1 MSACLRCGML
11 SQECECERAEYN
23 SFQRHAFSQNHHM
36 LEDIEFGDRG
46 MARMLDLVGSPNSQ
60 C

>member
-1 MSACLRCGML
+1 MSACLHCGLL

-23 SFQRHAFSQNHHM
+23 SFQRHAFSQYHHVF
-36 LEDIEFGDRG
+36 ENIELGGRG
-46 MARMLDLVGSPNSQ
+46 MACMLDLVGSPDSI